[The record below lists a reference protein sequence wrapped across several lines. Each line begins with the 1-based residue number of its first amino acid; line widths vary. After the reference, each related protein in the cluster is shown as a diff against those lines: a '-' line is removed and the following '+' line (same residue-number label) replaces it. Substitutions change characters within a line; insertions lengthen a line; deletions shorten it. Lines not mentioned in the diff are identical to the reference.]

1 MRSIVWDLNKYI
13 DETSSWTLKKNG
25 ELDRM
30 NDVSYIIIDAMR
42 KVSILHQ
49 PLIPNSASVMMVL

>member
-1 MRSIVWDLNKYI
+1 M

-30 NDVSYIIIDAMR
+30 NDASCIIIDAMR

-49 PLIPNSASVMMVL
+49 PLIPNSASMMMAL